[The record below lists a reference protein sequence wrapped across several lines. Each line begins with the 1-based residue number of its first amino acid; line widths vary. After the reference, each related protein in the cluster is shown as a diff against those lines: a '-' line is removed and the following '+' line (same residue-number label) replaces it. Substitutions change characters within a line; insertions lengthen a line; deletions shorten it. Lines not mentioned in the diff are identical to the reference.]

1 MLLAIDVGNTNLQL
15 GVFGDDCELLADWRL
30 STERERTA
38 DEVGLLIRSLF
49 RHVGL
54 DAERLSGIVL
64 ASVVPP
70 LTGVIVQAGK
80 KYFGLEPLVVS
91 ANLLTDLP
99 VRYEPPGDVGAD
111 RLVNAIAVRDRYRVP
126 AIVVDFG
133 TATTFDVIDAEGA
146 YLGGVIATGIGVSA
160 NALFARAA
168 RLPRV
173 DIARPDRVIGRTTVG
188 SVQSGLLYGYV
199 DLVDGLIERITRELG
214 GEPFVVATG
223 GWAAVIGPECRRI
236 AQVDSLLTLHG
247 LWLIWQRHGTPRA

>member
-38 DEVGLLIRSLF
+38 DEMGLLVRSLF

-54 DAERLSGIVL
+54 EADGLSGIIL

-70 LTGVIVQAGK
+70 LTGVIVEAGR
-80 KYFGLEPLVVS
+80 KYFDLDPLVVS
-91 ANLLTDLP
+91 AALVTDLP
-99 VRYEPPGDVGAD
+99 VKYEPPGDVGAD
-111 RLVNAIAVRDRYRVP
+111 RLVNAIAVRDKYRVP

-133 TATTFDVIDAEGA
+133 TATTFDVIDGEGA

-173 DIARPDRVIGRTTVG
+173 DIARPERVIGRTTVG

-199 DLVDGLIERITRELG
+199 DLVDGLIDRIASELG
-214 GEPFVVATG
+214 GDPFVVATG

-236 AQVDSLLTLHG
+236 QEVDPLLTLHG
-247 LWLIWQRHGTPRA
+247 LRLIWQRHGADG

>member
-15 GVFGDDCELLADWRL
+15 GVFGNDCELLADWRL
-30 STERERTA
+30 STERERTS
-38 DEVGLLIRSLF
+38 DEMGLLARSLF
-49 RHVGL
+49 RHAGL
-54 DAERLSGIVL
+54 DPGELSGIVL

-70 LTGVIVQAGK
+70 LTGVIVEAGRS
-80 KYFGLEPLVVS
+80 YFGLDPLVVTS
-91 ANLLTDLP
+91 SLLGDLP
-99 VRYEPPGDVGAD
+99 VLYEPPGDVGAD
-111 RLVNAIAVRDRYRVP
+111 RLVNAIAVRDRYRTP

-188 SVQSGLLYGYV
+188 SVQSGLMFGYV
-199 DLVDGLIERITRELG
+199 DLVDGLIDRIKGELG
-214 GEPFVVATG
+214 GDPVVIATG
-223 GWAAVIGPECRRI
+223 GWAKVLGPECRGI
-236 AQVDSLLTLHG
+236 ETVDSLLTLHG
-247 LWLIWQRHGTPRA
+247 LLLIWQRHGSPA